1 MDESEWKSAIKRERE
16 EKDIFFKL
24 YPESPIPFRERERF
38 RGLNYYPPNT
48 KYRFEIELHEHK
60 KKERI
65 RMIYTRGEEKEF
77 IRWGE
82 FRLKIDD
89 KEVTLQAYKSN
100 LEDEGLFVPFRDLT
114 SGRETYGAGRYIDLN
129 ADVDRTPDGRWIL
142 DFNKAYNP
150 WCAYNEDYT
159 CPLVPRENWLEV
171 PIYAGEKKYGLKKG
185 ENK

>member
-1 MDESEWKSAIKRERE
+1 VLLKGNEKRKTYSLDCILSRRYPSEK
-16 EKDIFFKL
+16 EKDLEDSI
-24 YPESPIPFRERERF
+24 IIRRTHRF
-38 RGLNYYPPNT
+38 GLE
-48 KYRFEIELHEHK
+48 FHEYK
-60 KKERI
+60 KKERLS
-65 RMIYTRGEEKEF
+65 MIYTRENEKKF

-82 FRLKIDD
+82 FRLKIDG

-114 SGRETYGAGRYIDLN
+114 SGMETYGAGRYIDLN

-159 CPLVPRENWLEV
+159 CPLVPKENWLEV

>member
-1 MDESEWKSAIKRERE
+1 MDESEWKIAIERERE
-16 EKDIFFKL
+16 EKDVFFRL
-24 YPESPIPFRERERF
+24 YPESPIPFGERERF

-48 KYRFEIELHEHK
+48 KYRFELEFHEHK
-60 KKERI
+60 KKERLS
-65 RMIYTRGEEKEF
+65 MIYTKGNEKKF

-82 FRLKIDD
+82 FRLKIDG

-100 LEDEGLFVPFRDLT
+100 PEDEGLFIPFKDLT

-129 ADVDRTPDGRWIL
+129 AEVDRTSDGRWIL

-150 WCAYNEDYT
+150 WCAYNENYT

-171 PIYAGEKKYGLKKG
+171 PIYAGEKKYTVKEGR
-185 ENK
+185 E